1 MALLSDTDPDLT
13 PRSTLCCESTVRA
26 YKHSD
31 PEKRGKKERRELK
44 AEQGG
49 RDFMYTFNIKQ
60 IQAGKQIHTSFFLYP
75 LLSAEPDLN
84 PAANGA

>member
-1 MALLSDTDPDLT
+1 
-13 PRSTLCCESTVRA
+13 
-26 YKHSD
+26 
-31 PEKRGKKERRELK
+31 
-44 AEQGG
+44 
-49 RDFMYTFNIKQ
+49 MYTFNIKQ